1 MLSASTDELRARAE
15 KIVAALA
22 GTPLK
27 AGVGAGCAQVGGGA
41 LPQSTIPSV
50 TVDLVHQSLQP
61 QEMSARLRARALP
74 VIGYIER
81 GKLKLDL
88 RTIFP
93 AQDAELVDAILA
105 AI

>member
-1 MLSASTDELRARAE
+1 MLSASTDSLRARAE

-27 AGVGAGCAQVGGGA
+27 ASVGEGRAQVGGGA
-41 LPQSTIPSV
+41 LPQSIIPSV
-50 TVDLVHQSLQP
+50 TVDLAHQTLQP

-93 AQDAELVDAILA
+93 RQDEELVEAIRA
-105 AI
+105 VV